1 VLLYERPLYCVP
13 GVIGRGEGGHLV
25 SDAPLDI
32 REKLAHID
40 LMLAQHDQARVGI
53 DLNRTQHD
61 RVRQEMK
68 LAPWAIVLSGMTM
81 GAAFFAAGAAFFKL
95 FGS

>member
-1 VLLYERPLYCVP
+1 
-13 GVIGRGEGGHLV
+13 VIGRGEGGHLV

-68 LAPWAIVLSGMTM
+68 LAPWALVVSGMTM

-95 FGS
+95 LGG

>member
-1 VLLYERPLYCVP
+1 VLLWRPLYCVP
-13 GVIGRGEGGHLV
+13 GVIGRGEGGHFV
-25 SDAPLDI
+25 SEAPLDI
-32 REKLAHID
+32 REKLAH
-40 LMLAQHDQARVGI
+40 MAQHDQARVGI

-61 RVRQEMK
+61 RVRQELK